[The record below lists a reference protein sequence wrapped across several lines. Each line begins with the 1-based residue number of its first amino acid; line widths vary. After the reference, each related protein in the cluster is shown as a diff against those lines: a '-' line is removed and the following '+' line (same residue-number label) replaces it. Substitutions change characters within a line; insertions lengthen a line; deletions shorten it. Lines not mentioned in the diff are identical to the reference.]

1 MESRNTTPVGNYE
14 YIQLN
19 PEEEYWFIR
28 WVVMRRNWLKAVAEL
43 EQVKRIHARKLSED
57 KNLIEIERLKTLL
70 AQVHKEFI
78 PINPTKRVAKKHKR
92 K

>member
-1 MESRNTTPVGNYE
+1 MESKNIIPVSNYE
-14 YIQLN
+14 FIQLN

-43 EQVKRIHARKLSED
+43 EQVKRVHARKLSED

>member
-1 MESRNTTPVGNYE
+1 M
-14 YIQLN
+14 QLN

-28 WVVMRRNWLKAVAEL
+28 WVVMRRKWLKAVAEL
-43 EQVKRIHARKLSED
+43 EQVKRINARKLLED
-57 KNLIEIERLKTLL
+57 KNISEIERLKALL

-78 PINPTKRVAKKHKR
+78 PINPTKRVAKKNKR

>member
-1 MESRNTTPVGNYE
+1 MESRNITPVSNYK

-19 PEEEYWFIR
+19 PEEGYWFIR
-28 WVVMRRNWLKAVAEL
+28 WVVMRRKWLKAVAEL
-43 EQVKRIHARKLSED
+43 EQVKRINARKLSEN
-57 KNLIEIERLKTLL
+57 KNLIEIERLKALL
-70 AQVHKEFI
+70 TQVHKDFI

>member
-1 MESRNTTPVGNYE
+1 MESRNTTPVSDYK

-19 PEEEYWFIR
+19 PEEKYWFIR

-43 EQVKRIHARKLSED
+43 EQVKRIHARKLSEN
-57 KNLIEIERLKTLL
+57 KMLAEIERLKTIL

-78 PINPTKRVAKKHKR
+78 PINPTKRVAKKQKR

>member
-1 MESRNTTPVGNYE
+1 MESRNTTPVSKYE

-28 WVVMRRNWLKAVAEL
+28 WVVMRRKWLKAVAEL
-43 EQVKRIHARKLSED
+43 EQVKRIHARKLLED
-57 KNLIEIERLKTLL
+57 KNIIEIERLKALL
-70 AQVHKEFI
+70 SQVHKEFI
-78 PINPTKRVAKKHKR
+78 PINPTKRVAKKRKR